1 MVKAARGD
9 ALVERLD
16 QLADVYGEVL
26 LGLYDDLT
34 DQRERTEA
42 VAARADSV
50 LVEARRIIDD
60 MGTVAEETRAIEQ
73 RAGQLALDVT
83 APPPTPAG
91 ERVASMP
98 PEALARLQS
107 LETMAAALE
116 RSVQERTDAAVER
129 SATLTAGLNDS
140 LRAHVE
146 QSVNDVRNEV
156 QRNVTELR
164 SNLQYLAEQ
173 LQRQSPPAAPPAP
186 TTPAASVPAPAP
198 AGEEWLAQVR
208 REIDARSTTFSNA
221 AQHAQDLA
229 SRLELIVR
237 DAQQQLQDAKSDRAA
252 AAFALRESRAEL
264 DAAKR
269 AIDQS
274 DYAFAL
280 DRLHRTERFLYAT
293 AVIAV
298 LATLLSVWALVR

>member
-1 MVKAARGD
+1 MVKAARSD

-83 APPPTPAG
+83 APPPIPAG
-91 ERVASMP
+91 ERVASPMP

-173 LQRQSPPAAPPAP
+173 LQRQTPPAAAPAP
-186 TTPAASVPAPAP
+186 TTPAASAPAP

-298 LATLLSVWALVR
+298 LAILLSVWARVR